1 MSLAKSFL
9 LLLSTV
15 LLFAAPASAMSAQ
28 GCGGDCASCHKLTL
42 QEANQLLKNKNIGT
56 VKSVKP
62 APVRGLYELS
72 IQQGGQTVTGYLDYG
87 KKHLIGGQ
95 IFDLTTG
102 RLAGAPP
109 EKKKVERINPSRLSM
124 KDSLVMGNPIAKKK
138 LFVFTDPE
146 CPYCAKL
153 HAELKKLVAM
163 EPNVAIYIKL
173 YPLKM
178 HPKAYDKARVILG
191 AKSLALLERSFAGGT
206 LPAPGPRDAK
216 KPVDDTMRF
225 AESVGINSTPT
236 LVLPD
241 GRVLTGFKDAA
252 SIKALLATAR

>member
-1 MSLAKSFL
+1 MTMAKPFFL
-9 LLLSTV
+9 LFSAIM
-15 LLFAAPASAMSAQ
+15 LFSAPAFAMSDK

-72 IQQGGQTVTGYLDYG
+72 IEQGGQTVTGYLDYG

-95 IFDLTTG
+95 IFDLTTM
-102 RLAGAPP
+102 RVAGAPP
-109 EKKKVERINPSRLSM
+109 EKKKVERINPSRLSTQ
-124 KDSLVMGNPIAKKK
+124 DSLVMGNPYGKKK

-146 CPYCAKL
+146 CPFCAKL
-153 HAELKKLVAM
+153 HAELKKLVAL
-163 EPNVAIYIKL
+163 EPQLAIHIKL

-191 AKSLALLERSFAGGT
+191 SKSLALLEKSFAGGA
-206 LPAPGPRDAK
+206 LAAPGPKDAR

-225 AESVGINSTPT
+225 AESIGINSTPT

-241 GRVLTGFKDAA
+241 GRVLPGFKDVAA
-252 SIKALLATAR
+252 LRQLLR

>member
-1 MSLAKSFL
+1 MSLPKTFL
-9 LLLSTV
+9 LLLSAI
-15 LLFAAPASAMSAQ
+15 LLFAAPALAMSAQ
-28 GCGGDCASCHKLTL
+28 GCGGECASCHKLTL

-72 IQQGGQTVTGYLDYG
+72 IVQGGQTVTGYLDYG

-109 EKKKVERINPSRLSM
+109 ETKKVERINPSRLSS
-124 KDSLVMGNPIAKKK
+124 KDSLLMGNPRGKKK

-146 CPYCAKL
+146 CPFCAKL
-153 HAELKKLVAM
+153 HGELKKLVAM
-163 EPNVAIYIKL
+163 EPNLAIYIKL

-191 AKSLALLERSFAGGT
+191 AKSLALLERSLAGGA
-206 LPAPGPRDAK
+206 LAAPGPKDAK
-216 KPVDDTMRF
+216 KPVDDTIRF
-225 AESVGINSTPT
+225 AQSIGINSTPT

-241 GRVLTGFKDAA
+241 GRVLPGYQDVAA
-252 SIKALLATAR
+252 LRQLLR